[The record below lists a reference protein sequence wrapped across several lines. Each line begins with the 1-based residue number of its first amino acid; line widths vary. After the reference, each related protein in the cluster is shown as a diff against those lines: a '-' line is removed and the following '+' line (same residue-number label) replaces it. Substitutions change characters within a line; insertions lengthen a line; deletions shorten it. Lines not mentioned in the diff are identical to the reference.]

1 MGLQSSFFVGNKSSE
16 VKIIIE
22 PSSGEPSVMLA
33 TKPDGSRKG
42 SSGRPING
50 REIIGRGPSKQPSG
64 RRGENVSGW
73 TKEGLPGADGELGV
87 HSEGLRL
94 R

>member
-1 MGLQSSFFVGNKSSE
+1 M
-16 VKIIIE
+16 KIIIE

-50 REIIGRGPSKQPSG
+50 GEVIGRGPSRQPSG
-64 RRGENVSGW
+64 RRAENVSGRR
-73 TKEGLPGADGELGV
+73 KEGLPMADGEVGV
-87 HSEGLRL
+87 HSKGLRL
-94 R
+94 RQVSSEI